1 MAVCAEGVQKQGWG
15 PGGQRLTFWR
25 ESWMRTP
32 HPSLPQPQTSCGAC
46 WAGFSYDKGALSEAS
61 AQNLCP
67 RRRGLQTRGPTS
79 LVSLGGASGIP

>member
-1 MAVCAEGVQKQGWG
+1 MEPWG
-15 PGGQRLTFWR
+15 SASDLLERKLDEYPP
-25 ESWMRTP
+25 TP
-32 HPSLPQPQTSCGAC
+32 RSPRPQTSCGAC

-61 AQNLCP
+61 AQNLCL